1 MTITLITQEEYDKL
15 LSIQKEFPALTFQNN
30 GYEYL
35 NMSKLTEIELEKFKE
50 AESILKNSIKGFS
63 KFNHF
68 RIDKLKETKQE
79 VLVVRFQYNWTA
91 DDDYSKNPLPFTGV
105 GYLEVE
111 ELFKGFRENWKFNCE
126 ECGKEI
132 SQKELKEKTVECF
145 KCKNNG

>member
-50 AESILKNSIKGFS
+50 AESILKKSIKGFS

-68 RIDKLKETKQE
+68 KL
-79 VLVVRFQYNWTA
+79 
-91 DDDYSKNPLPFTGV
+91 SKD
-105 GYLEVE
+105 GY
-111 ELFKGFRENWKFNCE
+111 
-126 ECGKEI
+126 
-132 SQKELKEKTVECF
+132 
-145 KCKNNG
+145 

>member
-50 AESILKNSIKGFS
+50 AESILSKSIKGFS

-68 RIDKLKETKQE
+68 KLSKNGAPF
-79 VLVVRFQYNWTA
+79 LRFQYDWNI
-91 DDDYSKNPLPFTGV
+91 DYDGKGYVPPFTGV
-105 GYLEVE
+105 GYLLVE

-126 ECGKEI
+126 ECGKEV
-132 SQKELKEKTVECF
+132 SEKELKEKTVECF
-145 KCKNNG
+145 KCKHNG

>member
-1 MTITLITQEEYDKL
+1 MTITIITQEEYDKL

-50 AESILKNSIKGFS
+50 AESILKKSIKGFS

-68 RIDKLKETKQE
+68 KLSKDG
-79 VLVVRFQYNWTA
+79 VPYLRFQYNWNA
-91 DDDYSKNPLPFTGV
+91 DYDGTGHVPYFTGV
-105 GYLEVE
+105 GYLLVE
-111 ELFKGFRENWKFNCE
+111 ELFKGFKENWKFNCE

>member
-50 AESILKNSIKGFS
+50 AENILRKSIKGFS

-68 RIDKLKETKQE
+68 NLSKDGIPRI
-79 VLVVRFQYNWTA
+79 RFQYDWNA
-91 DDDYSKNPLPFTGV
+91 DEEPPRTNPYFAGV
-105 GYLEVE
+105 GYLLVE
-111 ELFKGFRENWKFNCE
+111 ELFRGFRENWNKE
-126 ECGKEI
+126 E
-132 SQKELKEKTVECF
+132 
-145 KCKNNG
+145 NA

>member
-50 AESILKNSIKGFS
+50 AENILRKCILGFI

-68 RIDKLKETKQE
+68 KICKEKNSDLTAI
-79 VLVVRFQYNWTA
+79 VVRFQYNWTA
-91 DDDYSKNPLPFTGV
+91 DDDYSKNPLPFIGV

-126 ECGKEI
+126 ECGKEV
-132 SQKELKEKTVECF
+132 SEKELKEKTVDCF
-145 KCKNNG
+145 KCKHE

>member
-35 NMSKLTEIELEKFKE
+35 NMSKLTEIELKKFKE
-50 AESILKNSIKGFS
+50 AESILKKCILGFS

-68 RIDKLKETKQE
+68 KIDKLKETKQE

>member
-79 VLVVRFQYNWTA
+79 
-91 DDDYSKNPLPFTGV
+91 D
-105 GYLEVE
+105 
-111 ELFKGFRENWKFNCE
+111 
-126 ECGKEI
+126 
-132 SQKELKEKTVECF
+132 
-145 KCKNNG
+145 

>member
-50 AESILKNSIKGFS
+50 AESILKKSIKGFS

-68 RIDKLKETKQE
+68 KLSKDGAPC
-79 VLVVRFQYNWTA
+79 LRFQYDWNA
-91 DDDYSKNPLPFTGV
+91 DYDGTGHAPPFAGV
-105 GYLEVE
+105 GYLLVE

>member
-50 AESILKNSIKGFS
+50 AEAILKKCILGFS

-111 ELFKGFRENWKFNCE
+111 ELFKGFREN
-126 ECGKEI
+126 GK
-132 SQKELKEKTVECF
+132 
-145 KCKNNG
+145 

>member
-50 AESILKNSIKGFS
+50 AESILKKSILGFS

-68 RIDKLKETKQE
+68 KICKEKNSDLTAI
-79 VLVVRFQYNWTA
+79 VVRFQYNWNV
-91 DDDYSKNPLPFTGV
+91 DYDGTGYVPTFTGV

-126 ECGKEI
+126 ECGKEV

-145 KCKNNG
+145 KCM

>member
-1 MTITLITQEEYDKL
+1 MVN
-15 LSIQKEFPALTFQNN
+15 F
-30 GYEYL
+30 
-35 NMSKLTEIELEKFKE
+35 MSLFCSEKT
-50 AESILKNSIKGFS
+50 SGLRSRDVLKNSIKGFS

-145 KCKNNG
+145 KSESF